1 MDAMDNLKPVQEVI
15 DRWETGL
22 IKELKEYA
30 STYWAI
36 ERKMRQE
43 WKASGKKG
51 MDFFYSEQFINHRDR
66 YGSYGHTAVHEGID
80 AAEAKI
86 RKDGEK
92 KLANVVK
99 KCKSIGGLKDAQ
111 WLHVGGKYGEVE
123 GWILGNDGRWLHIQT
138 ILAGG
143 YNIQCLHLR
152 FLCKIVKNH

>member
-22 IKELKEYA
+22 IKKLKEYK
-30 STYWAI
+30 STYWSI
-36 ERKMRQE
+36 ENKMRRG
-43 WKASGKKG
+43 WKASGKNG

-92 KLANVVK
+92 KLANVA
-99 KCKSIGGLKDAQ
+99 KSASLLVVSRMLNGFMSVVSTGKSKVGSSVTM
-111 WLHVGGKYGEVE
+111 VGGSTS
-123 GWILGNDGRWLHIQT
+123 RRFS
-138 ILAGG
+138 LAD
-143 YNIQCLHLR
+143 ITFSAFTFASSVR
-152 FLCKIVKNH
+152 S